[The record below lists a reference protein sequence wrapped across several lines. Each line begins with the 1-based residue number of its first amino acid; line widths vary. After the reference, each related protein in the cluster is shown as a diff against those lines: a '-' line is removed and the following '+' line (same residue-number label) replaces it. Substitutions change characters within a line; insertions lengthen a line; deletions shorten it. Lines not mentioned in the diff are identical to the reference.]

1 MNIDVTK
8 NMVLLVSMLIFS
20 FSALAV
26 KPNLQNVSHGAS
38 DVRNSD
44 KIVDTIRDYIKQQL
58 VLENK
63 EFANTHISIALDEAD
78 RHSRQSV
85 PLCEQPIQVAA
96 PRPDKGWITLKG
108 KRRFMLSCGGE
119 AALSYNADILLMQY
133 QWVANQVIE
142 RGSLLTDK
150 HVSRLLKP
158 ISFNRLAPK
167 QVIGLSVSRRIR
179 QGQVIL
185 SSQLQAP
192 VAVTRGQ
199 KVRLVAQDGIVQS
212 MLEGEAV
219 TEGAVGETI
228 RVRNNKS
235 KVILEGVIRDN
246 QTIEVLL

>member
-8 NMVLLVSMLIFS
+8 NMLLLVSMLAFS

-26 KPNLQNVSHGAS
+26 KPNLENVSRGAS

-44 KIVDTIRDYIKQQL
+44 KVVDAIRDFIEQQL
-58 VLENK
+58 VFENK
-63 EFANTHISIALDEAD
+63 DFAHTHISIALDEAD
-78 RHSRQSV
+78 RDSRHSVQ
-85 PLCEQPIQVAA
+85 LCEQPIQVAA

-108 KRRFMLSCGGE
+108 KRRFMLSCGGGP
-119 AALSYNADILLMQY
+119 AVSYSADILFMQY

-158 ISFNRLAPK
+158 ISLNRLAPK
-167 QVIGLSVSRRIR
+167 QVIGQSVSRRIR
-179 QGQVIL
+179 QGQVIQ

-192 VAVTRGQ
+192 VAIIRGQ
-199 KVRLVAQDGIVQS
+199 KVRLLAQDGIVQS
-212 MLEGEAV
+212 VLEGEAV

-228 RVRNNKS
+228 RVRNSKS

-246 QTIEVLL
+246 QTVEVLL